1 MAGLLNDAALS
12 AIEGIIK
19 EQLESKL
26 LNLDPDQVI
35 KTLLRRQDSEDLRH
49 KILSQLDKDSLM
61 DMIETR
67 EDSNTIYVDI
77 LKRILSKVPAPS
89 HIKQE
94 HSRNDTSISEA
105 NPPEANIEADQ
116 TSPPNESDET
126 QAIQIPDKEGHP
138 FVSSPKYSNADI
150 SAESTDH
157 IFATEENS
165 DSNIYD
171 YTACGLAFESQI
183 PHLDAWIPMFM
194 SEDEFYRS
202 GPSVEEIRSAV
213 DMGGISDRLFI
224 FIKLLNPPY
233 LCCRAEQYLHW
244 AGSNRTYV
252 LPKLDTIPD
261 IVKAWNKGTN
271 QRINHIAKAFIAVKC
286 YKKSIEVKNTNFHEH
301 QSSADSSTD
310 LESSEEDTPQYIIP
324 QLLQAEPKKVH
335 IDEQKW
341 PNIIE
346 YGKRLSSLL
355 EDFGGQ
361 PFLSLFPLAELDW
374 HMSFTSL
381 VNSHAIQHIWEP
393 LRSLMKQTG
402 LGQFFRS
409 LSHAVGDILH
419 RKLLGED
426 ISSLD
431 FRDRLASVFDEY
443 SLKGILSCSP
453 RPTLLPPFIAPSLTS
468 LVYCGQVTSLIQLN
482 SESSLSPKSLLG
494 LVDGVLSEDIIRHLI
509 QQRLPN
515 DWTILGRSEMSKVAS
530 EDLLLHSFRGI
541 IIPLCID
548 DGWVLIC
555 YENPKRT
562 KVAYPITIINPTTSD
577 YRFQIVLGLLS
588 KWIPEQEDWIP
599 KDITTQHVK
608 NVKCQAACERDS
620 GVHIVLNAVAMAN
633 SGVLETRPLDR
644 KVCRALCMRYFI
656 NTLNEMQQAVS
667 KAARKRAGEDKV

>member
-1 MAGLLNDAALS
+1 MTGILNDAALS
-12 AIEGIIK
+12 AIEDIIK

-26 LNLDPDQVI
+26 LNLAPDQI
-35 KTLLRRQDSEDLRH
+35 IETLLRRQDSEDIRH

-61 DMIETR
+61 DMIDAR

-77 LKRILSKVPAPS
+77 LKRILSKVPTSS
-89 HIKQE
+89 HTCIKKE
-94 HSRNDTSISEA
+94 HSGNDTSISEA
-105 NPPEANIEADQ
+105 NPPEANVEAVQ
-116 TSPPNESDET
+116 TSSPNTD
-126 QAIQIPDKEGHP
+126 IP
-138 FVSSPKYSNADI
+138 
-150 SAESTDH
+150 AEPTDH
-157 IFATEENS
+157 ISAADENG

-171 YTACGLAFESQI
+171 YTSCGLAFEPQI

-202 GPSVEEIRSAV
+202 GPSVEEIRSTV
-213 DMGGISDRLFI
+213 DMGGISDRLFV

-233 LCCRAEQYLHW
+233 LCCRAEKYLYW

-252 LPKLDTIPD
+252 LPKLDTLPD

-271 QRINHIAKAFIAVKC
+271 PRISHIAKAFIAVKC
-286 YKKSIEVKNTNFHEH
+286 YKKSMEVANATFHES
-301 QSSADSSTD
+301 QSSAGSLAESSTD
-310 LESSEEDTPQYIIP
+310 LESSEEDTPQYIIS

-335 IDEQKW
+335 VDGQKW

-346 YGKRLSSLL
+346 YGKRLSSLS
-355 EDFGGQ
+355 EDFGGL
-361 PFLSLFPLAELDW
+361 PFLCLFPLAELDW
-374 HMSFTSL
+374 HMSYASL
-381 VNSHAIQHIWEP
+381 VDSHAIRHVWEP

-409 LSHAVGDILH
+409 LSYAVGDILH

-426 ISSLD
+426 TSSLD

-453 RPTLLPPFIAPSLTS
+453 RPNELPSSIAPGLTP
-468 LVYCGQVTSLIQLN
+468 LVYCGRVTSLAQLN
-482 SESSLSPKSLLG
+482 SESSLSPSSLLG

-541 IIPLCID
+541 LIPLCID
-548 DGWVLIC
+548 DGWALIC
-555 YENPKRT
+555 YINPKRT
-562 KVAYPITIINPTTSD
+562 KVADPITIINPTTSD
-577 YRFQIVLGLLS
+577 YRFQVVLSLLS

-599 KDITTQHVK
+599 KDITTQYVK

-620 GVHIVLNAVAMAN
+620 GVHTVLNAVAMAN
-633 SGVLETRPLDR
+633 SGVPETRLLDR

-656 NTLNEMQQAVS
+656 TTLNELQQAVS
-667 KAARKRAGEDKV
+667 KAARKRAMEGKV